1 MNLIDEAKVRLENI
15 SIPQYYLDY
24 QINILEHVN
33 KIYIIAQKAR
43 QRGIDVTNYVEPK
56 IAYDLAD
63 RVAKMHNI
71 DISDRLRALL
81 KYTTKE
87 KAALKIAEEIAKGEY
102 GSGDLK
108 TRLENAVRVSLAVVT
123 EGVTVAP
130 LQGISDVQ
138 IKNNKDGSKYLS
150 ISFAGPI
157 RSAGGT
163 EAALTMLIADHVRIV
178 TGLDKYK
185 ADSFDDE
192 TGRFIEEL
200 RLYEREVGN
209 FQFKV
214 LDKDVVYC
222 ISNLPVEIDGVD
234 TDPVELVIHRGLKR
248 INTDRVRGGAL
259 RVMND
264 GLIGRC
270 RKLLKLVDMLNL
282 EGWDWLANLNGAVQT
297 GDDNTVS
304 HRMSEVITGRPV
316 LSMNKKIGGFRLR
329 YGRCFNTGF
338 ATIGIHSTIPIL
350 LDNAIVVGTQIK
362 MDVPGKAST
371 IALVDTIE
379 PPIVRLNGGTVVQIS
394 TREQAKNLK
403 SNIEKILYLGDILI
417 SYGDFL
423 ENNAQLLPASYV
435 EEIWALE
442 LFNKLKD
449 LKELE
454 IKKKSNDIEYDNLKE
469 LCLNPVIP
477 PTFEQALKISK
488 KFDIPLHPKYSFY
501 WESISI
507 KEFLFL
513 RDTLLST
520 MDNKHDDIYND
531 NKVLLLYQNE
541 LKVILE
547 KLGVFHSLDGSNNT
561 IYLLDK
567 SQFFALIFL
576 CLPEF
581 QTALLSV
588 FDTNTVDVMLPAEI
602 FKYITKENDDFIFD
616 LQTTIESF
624 QKTKEKEVETEVE
637 EKFNVIELINLISC
651 IKIRSKFSSSIS
663 VRVGRPEKAAERKMK
678 PPIHVLFPVGQK
690 GGPMRDLLK
699 ASASDHFYS
708 EKSNRFCYT
717 CNIPSLG
724 SNCNYCNKPTPI
736 KLICNVC
743 KIESLDLSFNT
754 TEDIKKIHKCIKC
767 GNEYKTFSPIKF
779 PLKAYIEKAET
790 NLGFKINSPLKG
802 VKSLMG
808 KDKEAEQ
815 IEKGMLRQKYGLSVF
830 KDGTIRFDA
839 TNEPLTHFKPYF
851 IDISIS
857 KLKDLGYTHDYRN
870 VEIKSDDQVI
880 ELLIQDVIIPLDS
893 AKHLLK
899 TAKFID
905 EELIAIYNLSP
916 IYNAYS
922 INDLIGHLIVGLA
935 PHTSVGII
943 GRIIGFTESQVCLGS
958 PVWHSA
964 KRRDCDGDADSIML
978 LSDAFLN
985 FSFSFLPDKI
995 GGLMDAPLLIQP
1007 IVLPHEV
1014 QRQAHN
1020 VDIAEK
1026 YPFEFYEST
1035 WKGVKASDVSDLIEI
1050 LKNRI
1055 GNDKQFY
1062 DYGFTHLSNILIS
1075 DINRSAYST
1084 LNTMAEKLEMQIST
1098 ANLINSVDTDEVI
1111 SMVLTTHIIPD
1122 IMGNMRSYSSQ
1133 SFRCNKCGE
1142 KYRRIPLFGKCLTCG
1157 NTLLQ
1162 TVTRGSVE
1170 KYVKLAESM
1179 CTDFRVTNY
1188 LKSRV
1193 ESLIVELNFIFQS
1206 KEEQPTLL
1214 DYL

>member
-1 MNLIDEAKVRLENI
+1 MNLIDEAKIRLKNI
-15 SIPQYYLDY
+15 SIPNYYLDY
-24 QINILEHVN
+24 QISLLEQVN
-33 KIYIIAQKAR
+33 KLHTLAQKAR
-43 QRGIDVTNYVEPK
+43 KKGLDVANYVEPK

-71 DISDRLRALL
+71 DISDRLRTLL
-81 KYTTKE
+81 NYTTKE
-87 KAALKIAEEIAKGEY
+87 KAALRIAEEIAKGEY
-102 GSGDLK
+102 GSGDLR

-138 IKNNKDGSKYLS
+138 IKDNKDGSQYLS
-150 ISFAGPI
+150 VSFAGPI

-163 EAALTMLIADHVRIV
+163 EAALTMLIADHVRRIS
-178 TGLDKYK
+178 GLERYQTN
-185 ADSFDDE
+185 SFDDE

-214 LDKDVVYC
+214 LDRDVDFC

-234 TDPVELVIHRGLKR
+234 TDPVELVIHREMKR
-248 INTDRVRGGAL
+248 IKTDRVRGGAL

-270 RKLLKLVDMLNL
+270 RKLMKLVETLNL
-282 EGWDWLANLNGAVQT
+282 EGWDWLASLNGAIQT
-297 GDDNTVS
+297 GEDDTVS

-316 LSMNKKIGGFRLR
+316 LSMTKKIGGFRLR

-338 ATIGIHSTIPIL
+338 ATIGIHNTIPVL
-350 LDNAIVVGTQIK
+350 LNSAVVVGTQIK

-379 PPIVRLNGGTVVQIS
+379 PPIVKLNDGTVLQV
-394 TREQAKNLK
+394 TTVEQALNLK
-403 SNIEKILYLGDILI
+403 PHIVKILYLGDILI

-435 EEIWALE
+435 EEIWAME
-442 LFNKLKD
+442 LFEKLNQLDKVDKNFVIPYNKLVQLSSD
-449 LKELE
+449 
-454 IKKKSNDIEYDNLKE
+454 
-469 LCLNPVIP
+469 PFMIP
-477 PTFEQALKISK
+477 LFWEALKISIQ
-488 KFDIPLHPKYSFY
+488 FNIPLHPKYSFY
-501 WESISI
+501 WEAISI
-507 KEFLFL
+507 KDFSFI
-513 RDTLLST
+513 RTILLSFIS
-520 MDNKHDDIYND
+520 NFNR
-531 NKVLLLYQNE
+531 NE
-541 LKVILE
+541 KGNSINSNIEFTYEQKLKNILE
-547 KLGVFHSLDGSNNT
+547 KLGVFHSVDSSNNNN
-561 IYLLDK
+561 IILLDE
-567 SQFFALIFL
+567 SQLFALVCL
-576 CLPEF
+576 CIPE
-581 QTALLSV
+581 
-588 FDTNTVDVMLPAEI
+588 
-602 FKYITKENDDFIFD
+602 
-616 LQTTIESF
+616 LQTVFNSLHETNYRIYFSTFSNHLSKDGFILDLEDTIDNLQS
-624 QKTKEKEVETEVE
+624 EKSEY
-637 EKFNVIELINLISC
+637 KANVIKLINLISTV
-651 IKIRSKFSSSIS
+651 KIRSKFSSSIS

-678 PPIHVLFPVGQK
+678 PPIHVLFPVGSR

-699 ASASDHFYS
+699 ASNDESFYS
-708 EKSNRFCYT
+708 EKSNRYCYH

-724 SNCNYCNKPTPI
+724 SNCNNCNQPTPI
-736 KLICNVC
+736 KFICNVC
-743 KIESLDLSFNT
+743 KVESIDLSFET
-754 TEDIKKIHKCIKC
+754 VDITNKRNKCLKC
-767 GNEYKTFSPIKF
+767 DNEYKTFSPIKF
-779 PLKAYIEKAET
+779 PLKTLIEKAESRL
-790 NLGFKINSPLKG
+790 NYKITSPLKG

-815 IEKGMLRQKYGLSVF
+815 IEKGMLRQKCGLSVF

-839 TNEPLTHFKPYF
+839 TNEPLTHFKPCF
-851 IDISIS
+851 INTSIS
-857 KLKDLGYTHDYRN
+857 KLKELGYSSDYHG
-870 VEIKSDDQVI
+870 VDISSDKQII

-893 AKHLLK
+893 AKYLLR

-905 EELIAIYNLSP
+905 EELVSLYNLPP
-916 IYNAYS
+916 IYNAYTVD
-922 INDLIGHLIVGLA
+922 DLIGHLIVGLA

-958 PVWHSA
+958 PIWHSA
-964 KRRDCDGDADSIML
+964 KRRDCDGDADSIIL
-978 LSDAFLN
+978 LFDAFLN
-985 FSFSFLPDKI
+985 FSYSFLPDKI

-1020 VDIAEK
+1020 IDIVEK
-1026 YPFEFYEST
+1026 YPLNFYQKT
-1035 WKGVKASDVSDLIEI
+1035 WLGIKAADISDTIEI

-1055 GNDKQFY
+1055 GSDKQFY
-1062 DYGFTHLSNILIS
+1062 DYGFTHSSSALIS

-1084 LNTMAEKLEMQIST
+1084 LNTMGEKLEMQIST
-1098 ANLINSVDTDEVI
+1098 ANLINSVDTNEVI

-1133 SFRCNKCGE
+1133 SFRCNKCGD
-1142 KYRRIPLFGKCLTCG
+1142 KYRRIPLYGKCLTCN

-1170 KYVKLAESM
+1170 KYVLLAQNM
-1179 CTDFRVTNY
+1179 CNSFKVTNY

>member
-15 SIPQYYLDY
+15 SIPSYYLEY
-24 QINILEHVN
+24 QISLLEQVN
-33 KIYIIAQKAR
+33 KLYLVAERAR
-43 QRGIDVTNYVEPK
+43 KKGLDVTTYVEPK
-56 IAYDLAD
+56 IAYDLSD

-71 DISDRLRALL
+71 DISDRLRTLL
-81 KYTTKE
+81 NYTTKE

-102 GSGDLK
+102 GSGDLR

-138 IKNNKDGSKYLS
+138 LKNNKDGSQYLS

-163 EAALTMLIADHVRIV
+163 EAALTMLIADHVRRV
-178 TGLDKYK
+178 SGLAKYQTN
-185 ADSFDDE
+185 SFDDE

-214 LDKDVVYC
+214 LDKDVDFC

-234 TDPVELVIHRGLKR
+234 TDPVELVIHREMKR
-248 INTDRVRGGAL
+248 IKTDRVRGGAL

-270 RKLLKLVDMLNL
+270 RKLTKLVETLEL
-282 EGWDWLANLNGAVQT
+282 EGWDWLADMNGAIQT
-297 GDDNTVS
+297 GDDDTVS

-338 ATIGIHSTIPIL
+338 ATIGIHNTIPVL
-350 LDNAIVVGTQIK
+350 LNSAVVVGTQIK

-371 IALVDTIE
+371 IALIDTIE
-379 PPIVRLNGGTVVQIS
+379 PPIVKLDDGTVLQIN
-394 TREQAKNLK
+394 TVEQALNLR
-403 SNIEKILYLGDILI
+403 SRVVKILYLGDILI

-435 EEIWALE
+435 EEIWTQE
-442 LFNKLKD
+442 LFEKLSHINEVKSDFVVEYNKL
-449 LKELE
+449 
-454 IKKKSNDIEYDNLKE
+454 IKLSSN
-469 LCLNPVIP
+469 PSTIP
-477 PTFEQALKISK
+477 LFREALKISIQ
-488 KFDIPLHPKYSFY
+488 FDIPLHPKYSFY
-501 WESISI
+501 WEAISI
-507 KEFLFL
+507 KDFLIIRNVLITFISL
-513 RDTLLST
+513 FNRNEEIESTTEEIRLSY
-520 MDNKHDDIYND
+520 DHK
-531 NKVLLLYQNE
+531 
-541 LKVILE
+541 LKSILE
-547 KLGVFHSLDGSNNT
+547 KLGVFHSLDTSSNK
-561 IYLLDK
+561 IVLLDG
-567 SQFFALIFL
+567 SQIFALVCLCIPESQSIFS
-576 CLPEF
+576 
-581 QTALLSV
+581 LLYETRNKIHFSTFSNYV
-588 FDTNTVDVMLPAEI
+588 SKDGFIRDIGEI
-602 FKYITKENDDFIFD
+602 VES
-616 LQTTIESF
+616 LQS
-624 QKTKEKEVETEVE
+624 EKGEG
-637 EKFNVIELINLISC
+637 KANVIKLINSISS

-663 VRVGRPEKAAERKMK
+663 VRVGRPEKASERKMK
-678 PPIHVLFPVGQK
+678 PPIHVLFPVGNK

-699 ASASDHFYS
+699 ASNADSFYS
-708 EKSNRFCYT
+708 EKSNRYCYN

-724 SNCNYCNKPTPI
+724 TNCNYCNQATPI
-736 KLICNVC
+736 KFICNVC
-743 KIESLDLSFNT
+743 KVESLDLTFDSVDN
-754 TEDIKKIHKCIKC
+754 IKKRNKCLRC

-779 PLKAYIEKAET
+779 PLKTLIDKAET
-790 NLGFKINSPLKG
+790 KLSFRVTSPLKG
-802 VKSLMG
+802 VKALMG

-815 IEKGMLRQKYGLSVF
+815 IEKGILRKKCGLSVF

-839 TNEPLTHFKPYF
+839 TNEPLTHFMPCF
-851 IDISIS
+851 IDTSIS
-857 KLKDLGYTHDYRN
+857 KLRELGYKFDYRQN
-870 VEIKSDDQVI
+870 ELNSDRQIV

-893 AKHLLK
+893 AKYLLK

-905 EELIAIYNLSP
+905 EELVTLYDLPP
-916 IYNAYS
+916 IYNAYTE
-922 INDLIGHLIVGLA
+922 NDLIGHLIVGLA

-958 PVWHSA
+958 PIWHSA
-964 KRRDCDGDADSIML
+964 KRRDCDGDADSIIL
-978 LSDAFLN
+978 LFDAFLN
-985 FSFSFLPDKI
+985 FSYSFLPDKI

-1020 VDIAEK
+1020 VDIVEK
-1026 YPFEFYEST
+1026 YPLEFYKNT
-1035 WKGVKASDVSDLIEI
+1035 WLGVKAADVSDMIEI

-1055 GNDKQFY
+1055 GSEKQFCE
-1062 DYGFTHLSNILIS
+1062 YGFTHTSGTLIS

-1084 LNTMAEKLEMQIST
+1084 LNTMSEKLEMQIST
-1098 ANLINSVDTDEVI
+1098 ANLINSVDTNEVI

-1122 IMGNMRSYSSQ
+1122 IMGNMRSYCSQ
-1133 SFRCNKCGE
+1133 SFRCNKCGD
-1142 KYRRIPLFGKCLTCG
+1142 KYRRIPLYGKCLTCN

-1170 KYVKLAESM
+1170 KYILLAENLSNS
-1179 CTDFRVTNY
+1179 FKVTSY
-1188 LKSRV
+1188 IRSRV
-1193 ESLIVELNFIFQS
+1193 ESLIMERNFIFQS
-1206 KEEQPTLL
+1206 KKEQPTLL

>member
-1 MNLIDEAKVRLENI
+1 MNLVDEAKIRLENI
-15 SIPQYYLDY
+15 SMPSYYEKYQLDLL
-24 QINILEHVN
+24 QHVD
-33 KIYIIAQKAR
+33 KLYAMAQKAR
-43 QRGIDVTNYVEPK
+43 EKGYDVTKNVEPK

-63 RVAKMHNI
+63 RVAKMHDI
-71 DISDRLRALL
+71 DIADRLRSLL
-81 KYTTKE
+81 NYSSKE
-87 KAALKIAEEIAKGEY
+87 KAALSIAEEIAKGEY
-102 GSGDLK
+102 GTGDLR

-138 IKNNKDGSKYLS
+138 IKKNKDGSEYLS

-163 EAALTMLIADHVRIV
+163 EAALTMLIADHVRKV
-178 TGLDKYK
+178 TGLGKYQTN
-185 ADSFDDE
+185 SFDDE

-214 LDKDVVYC
+214 LDADVDFC

-234 TDPVELVIHRGLKR
+234 TDPVELVIHREMKR
-248 INTDRVRGGAL
+248 IKTDRVRGGAL

-270 RKLLKLVDMLNL
+270 RKLMKLVDMLNL
-282 EGWDWLANLNGAVQT
+282 EGWDWLANLNGAIQT
-297 GDDNTVS
+297 GDDDTVS

-350 LDNAIVVGTQIK
+350 LNSAVVVGTQIK

-379 PPIVRLNGGTVVQIS
+379 PPIVKLEDGSVLQINTV
-394 TREQAKNLK
+394 EQAIRMR
-403 SNIEKILYLGDILI
+403 SRVVKILYLGDILI

-435 EEIWALE
+435 EEIWMQELSEKIRYPNTLVENNILE
-442 LFNKLKD
+442 HKRLA
-449 LKELE
+449 ELS
-454 IKKKSNDIEYDNLKE
+454 SNPHI
-469 LCLNPVIP
+469 I
-477 PTFEQALKISK
+477 PTFKEALRISIELN
-488 KFDIPLHPKYSFY
+488 IPLHPKYSFY
-501 WESISI
+501 WEAISV
-507 KEFLFL
+507 KDFLYVRKILISFISSFTNHINNGSYVKQIVL
-513 RDTLLST
+513 NYN
-520 MDNKHDDIYND
+520 NK
-531 NKVLLLYQNE
+531 
-541 LKVILE
+541 LKNILE
-547 KLGVFHSLDGSNNT
+547 KLGVFHQFDSSSDNIVLWDE
-561 IYLLDK
+561 
-567 SQFFALIFL
+567 SQIFALMYLFV
-576 CLPEF
+576 PEF
-581 QTALLSV
+581 QNILPSLDENENGVPISILANYLLKDNV
-588 FDTNTVDVMLPAEI
+588 LLNVEAIV
-602 FKYITKENDDFIFD
+602 ENLTPDKSENK
-616 LQTTIESF
+616 L
-624 QKTKEKEVETEVE
+624 
-637 EKFNVIELINLISC
+637 NVINLINSISI
-651 IKIRSKFSSSIS
+651 IKLRSKFSSSIS

-678 PPIHVLFPVGQK
+678 PPIHVLFPVGNK

-699 ASASDHFYS
+699 ASNIDPFYT
-708 EKSNRFCYT
+708 EKSNRFCYN

-724 SNCNYCNKPTPI
+724 TNCSQCNEPTPI
-736 KLICNVC
+736 KYICNVC
-743 KIESLDLSFNT
+743 KIESLDLPFDPMNKM
-754 TEDIKKIHKCIKC
+754 KKNNKCSKC

-779 PLKAYIEKAET
+779 PLKALIEKAET
-790 NLGFKINSPLKG
+790 RLGLKTNSPLKG

-808 KDKEAEQ
+808 KDKEVEQ
-815 IEKGMLRQKYGLSVF
+815 IEKGILRQKNSLSVF

-839 TNEPLTHFKPYF
+839 TNEPLTHFMPFF
-851 IDISIS
+851 INTSIS
-857 KLKDLGYTHDYRN
+857 TLRKLGYTVDYQN
-870 VEIKSDDQVI
+870 MEINSDKQII

-893 AKHLLK
+893 AKYLLK

-905 EELIAIYNLSP
+905 EEMVSLYNLPP
-916 IYNAYS
+916 IYNAYTE
-922 INDLIGHLIVGLA
+922 NDLIGHLIVGLA

-958 PVWHSA
+958 PIWHSA
-964 KRRDCDGDADSIML
+964 KRRDCDGDADSIL
-978 LSDAFLN
+978 LLFDAFLN
-985 FSFSFLPDKI
+985 FSYSFLPDKI

-1020 VDIAEK
+1020 VDIVEK
-1026 YPFEFYEST
+1026 YPLTFYQKT
-1035 WKGVKASDVSDLIEI
+1035 WLGVKASDVLDSVEI

-1055 GNDKQFY
+1055 GTNKQFY
-1062 DYGFTHLSNILIS
+1062 DYGFTHFTNTLIS
-1075 DINRSAYST
+1075 DVNRSAYST
-1084 LNTMAEKLEMQIST
+1084 LNTMNEKLEMQIAT
-1098 ANLINSVDTDEVI
+1098 ANLINSVDTNEVI

-1142 KYRRIPLFGKCLTCG
+1142 KYRRIPLYGKCLNCN

-1170 KYVKLAESM
+1170 KYVALAENL
-1179 CTDFRVTNY
+1179 CNNFKVTNY
-1188 LKSRV
+1188 LRSRV
-1193 ESLIVELNFIFQS
+1193 ESLIVELNFIFRL

>member
-1 MNLIDEAKVRLENI
+1 MNLVDEAKTRLENI
-15 SIPQYYLDY
+15 SMPSYYEKYQLD
-24 QINILEHVN
+24 LLRHVDRLYTMA
-33 KIYIIAQKAR
+33 KKAR
-43 QRGIDVTNYVEPK
+43 EKGYDVTNYVEPK

-63 RVAKMHNI
+63 RVAKMHDI
-71 DISDRLRALL
+71 DIADRLRSLL
-81 KYTTKE
+81 NYTSKE
-87 KAALKIAEEIAKGEY
+87 KAALNIAEEIAKGEY

-138 IKNNKDGSKYLS
+138 IKKNKDGSEYLS

-163 EAALTMLIADHVRIV
+163 EAALTMLIADHVRKV
-178 TGLDKYK
+178 LGLGKYQTN
-185 ADSFDDE
+185 SFDDE

-214 LDKDVVYC
+214 LDADVDYC

-234 TDPVELVIHRGLKR
+234 TDPVELVIHREMKR
-248 INTDRVRGGAL
+248 IKTDRVRGGAL

-270 RKLLKLVDMLNL
+270 RKLMKLVDILDL
-282 EGWDWLANLNGAVQT
+282 EGWEWLENLNGAIQT
-297 GDDNTVS
+297 GDDDTVS

-350 LDNAIVVGTQIK
+350 LNSAVVVGTQIK

-379 PPIVRLNGGTVVQIS
+379 PPIVKLEDGTVLQIN
-394 TREQAKNLK
+394 TVEQAIKLR
-403 SNIEKILYLGDILI
+403 SQVVKILYLGDILI

-435 EEIWALE
+435 EEIWMQELFEKLRYPNVLAENNTLE
-442 LFNKLKD
+442 LKRLA
-449 LKELE
+449 ELS
-454 IKKKSNDIEYDNLKE
+454 SNPHI
-469 LCLNPVIP
+469 V
-477 PTFEQALKISK
+477 PTFKEALTISIEL
-488 KFDIPLHPKYSFY
+488 DIPLHPKYSFY
-501 WESISI
+501 WEAISV
-507 KEFLFL
+507 KDFLFVRKIL
-513 RDTLLST
+513 ISYISSFAKDLNNSSYNKQIVLHY
-520 MDNKHDDIYND
+520 DNK
-531 NKVLLLYQNE
+531 
-541 LKVILE
+541 LKNILE
-547 KLGVFHSLDGSNNT
+547 KLGVFHQFDSSSDSIVLWDESQIFALMYLFIPECQNILPSSDENRDRVPFS
-561 IYLLDK
+561 ILAKYLLKDNVILNVEAIIESLTFDK
-567 SQFFALIFL
+567 S
-576 CLPEF
+576 
-581 QTALLSV
+581 
-588 FDTNTVDVMLPAEI
+588 
-602 FKYITKENDDFIFD
+602 
-616 LQTTIESF
+616 ES
-624 QKTKEKEVETEVE
+624 KL
-637 EKFNVIELINLISC
+637 NVIKLINSISI

-678 PPIHVLFPVGQK
+678 PPIHVLFPVGNK

-699 ASASDHFYS
+699 ASNIDSFYS
-708 EKSNRFCYT
+708 EKSNRFCYN

-724 SNCNYCNKPTPI
+724 TNCSQCNEPTPI
-736 KLICNVC
+736 KFICNVC
-743 KIESLDLSFNT
+743 KIESLDLPFDSMNKL
-754 TEDIKKIHKCIKC
+754 KKNNKCLKC

-779 PLKAYIEKAET
+779 PLKTLIEKAET
-790 NLGFKINSPLKG
+790 RLSLKANSPLKG

-815 IEKGMLRQKYGLSVF
+815 IEKGILRQKSGLSVF

-839 TNEPLTHFKPYF
+839 TNEPLTHFMPFF
-851 IDISIS
+851 INTPISRLR
-857 KLKDLGYTHDYRN
+857 KLGYIVDYQN
-870 VEIKSDDQVI
+870 LEINSDKQII

-893 AKHLLK
+893 AKYLLK

-905 EELIAIYNLSP
+905 EEMVSLYNLPP
-916 IYNAYS
+916 IYNAYTE
-922 INDLIGHLIVGLA
+922 NDLIGHLIVGLA

-958 PVWHSA
+958 PIWHSA
-964 KRRDCDGDADSIML
+964 KRRDCDGDADSIIL
-978 LSDAFLN
+978 LFDAFLN
-985 FSFSFLPDKI
+985 FSYSFLPDKI

-1020 VDIAEK
+1020 VDIVEK
-1026 YPFEFYEST
+1026 YPLTFYQKT
-1035 WKGVKASDVSDLIEI
+1035 WLGVKASDILDSIEI

-1055 GNDKQFY
+1055 GTNKQFY
-1062 DYGFTHLSNILIS
+1062 DYGFTHFTNTLIS
-1075 DINRSAYST
+1075 DVNRSAYST
-1084 LNTMAEKLEMQIST
+1084 LNTMNEKLEMQIAT
-1098 ANLINSVDTDEVI
+1098 ANLINSVDTNEVI

-1142 KYRRIPLFGKCLTCG
+1142 KYRRIPLYGKCLNCDH
-1157 NTLLQ
+1157 TLLQ

-1170 KYVKLAESM
+1170 KYVLLAENM
-1179 CTDFRVTNY
+1179 CNNFKVTNY

-1193 ESLIVELNFIFQS
+1193 ESLIVELNFIFQL

>member
-1 MNLIDEAKVRLENI
+1 MNLIDEAKVRLKNI
-15 SIPQYYLDY
+15 SIPNYYLEY
-24 QINILEHVN
+24 QISLLEQVN
-33 KIYIIAQKAR
+33 KLHLVAEKAR
-43 QRGIDVTNYVEPK
+43 KKGLDVTTYVEPK
-56 IAYDLAD
+56 IAYDLSD

-71 DISDRLRALL
+71 DISDRLRTLL
-81 KYTTKE
+81 NYTTKE

-102 GSGDLK
+102 GSGDLR

-138 IKNNKDGSKYLS
+138 LKNNKDGSQYLS

-163 EAALTMLIADHVRIV
+163 EAALTMLIADHVRRV
-178 TGLDKYK
+178 SGLAKYQTN
-185 ADSFDDE
+185 SFDDE

-214 LDKDVVYC
+214 LDKDVDFC

-234 TDPVELVIHRGLKR
+234 TDPVELVIHREMKR
-248 INTDRVRGGAL
+248 IKTDRVRGGAL

-270 RKLLKLVDMLNL
+270 RKLTKLVETLEL
-282 EGWDWLANLNGAVQT
+282 EGWDWLANMNGAIQT
-297 GDDNTVS
+297 GDDDTVS

-316 LSMNKKIGGFRLR
+316 LSMSKKIGGFRLR

-338 ATIGIHSTIPIL
+338 ATIGVHNTIPVL
-350 LDNAIVVGTQIK
+350 LNSAVVVGTQIK

-379 PPIVRLNGGTVVQIS
+379 PPIVKLDDGTVLQIN
-394 TREQAKNLK
+394 TVEQALNLR
-403 SNIEKILYLGDILI
+403 SRVVKILYLGDILI

-435 EEIWALE
+435 EEIWIQE
-442 LFNKLKD
+442 LFEKLSHINEVK
-449 LKELE
+449 
-454 IKKKSNDIEYDNLKE
+454 NDFADEYDKLVK
-469 LCLNPVIP
+469 LSSNPSTIP
-477 PTFEQALKISK
+477 LFREALKISIQ
-488 KFDIPLHPKYSFY
+488 FDIPLHPKYSFY
-501 WESISI
+501 WEAISI
-507 KEFLFL
+507 KDFLIIRNVLISFISL
-513 RDTLLST
+513 FDRNEEIESTTEEISLSY
-520 MDNKHDDIYND
+520 DHK
-531 NKVLLLYQNE
+531 
-541 LKVILE
+541 LKSILE
-547 KLGVFHSLDGSNNT
+547 KLGVFHRLDTSSNTIVLLDGSQ
-561 IYLLDK
+561 I
-567 SQFFALIFL
+567 FALVCL
-576 CLPEF
+576 CIPEF
-581 QTALLSV
+581 QSILSLLYETRDKIHFSTFSNYV
-588 FDTNTVDVMLPAEI
+588 SKDGFIRDIGEI
-602 FKYITKENDDFIFD
+602 VES
-616 LQTTIESF
+616 LQS
-624 QKTKEKEVETEVE
+624 EKGEG
-637 EKFNVIELINLISC
+637 KANVVKLINSISS

-663 VRVGRPEKAAERKMK
+663 VRVGRPEKASERKMK
-678 PPIHVLFPVGQK
+678 PPIHVLFPVGNK

-699 ASASDHFYS
+699 ASNADSFYS
-708 EKSNRFCYT
+708 EKSNRYCYN

-724 SNCNYCNKPTPI
+724 TNCNYCNQATPI
-736 KLICNVC
+736 KFICNVC
-743 KIESLDLSFNT
+743 KVESLDLSFDPIDN
-754 TEDIKKIHKCIKC
+754 IKKRNKCLKC

-779 PLKAYIEKAET
+779 PLKTLIEKAET
-790 NLGFKINSPLKG
+790 RLSFKVTSPLKG
-802 VKSLMG
+802 VKALMG

-815 IEKGMLRQKYGLSVF
+815 IEKGILRKKCGLSVF

-839 TNEPLTHFKPYF
+839 TNEPLTHFMPCF
-851 IDISIS
+851 IDTSIT
-857 KLKDLGYTHDYRN
+857 KLRELGYKFDYRQHELN
-870 VEIKSDDQVI
+870 SDRQIV

-893 AKHLLK
+893 AKYLLK

-905 EELIAIYNLSP
+905 EELVTLYGLPP
-916 IYNAYS
+916 IYNAYTE
-922 INDLIGHLIVGLA
+922 NDLIGHLIVGLA

-958 PVWHSA
+958 PIWHSA
-964 KRRDCDGDADSIML
+964 KRRDCDGDADSIIL
-978 LSDAFLN
+978 LFDAFLN
-985 FSFSFLPDKI
+985 FSYSFLPDKI

-1020 VDIAEK
+1020 VDIVEK
-1026 YPFEFYEST
+1026 YPLDFYKNT
-1035 WKGVKASDVSDLIEI
+1035 WLGVKAADVSDTIEI

-1055 GNDKQFY
+1055 GSDKQFY
-1062 DYGFTHLSNILIS
+1062 DYGFTHTSSTLIS

-1084 LNTMAEKLEMQIST
+1084 LNTMGEKLEMQIST
-1098 ANLINSVDTDEVI
+1098 ANLINSVDTNEVI

-1122 IMGNMRSYSSQ
+1122 IMGNMRSYCSQ
-1133 SFRCNKCGE
+1133 SFRCNKCGD
-1142 KYRRIPLFGKCLTCG
+1142 KYRRIPLYGKCLTCN

-1170 KYVKLAESM
+1170 KYVLLAENLSNS
-1179 CTDFRVTNY
+1179 FKVTSY
-1188 LKSRV
+1188 LRSRV
-1193 ESLIVELNFIFQS
+1193 ESLIVERNFVFQS
-1206 KEEQPTLL
+1206 KKEQPTLL

>member
-1 MNLIDEAKVRLENI
+1 MDLIEESKVRLGNI
-15 SIPQYYLDY
+15 SMPSYYDQYHNDLLNQVSRLYNL
-24 QINILEHVN
+24 
-33 KIYIIAQKAR
+33 AQKAR
-43 QRGIDVTNYVEPK
+43 ERGLDVTNHVEPK
-56 IAYDLAD
+56 IAYDLSD

-81 KYTTKE
+81 NVTSKE
-87 KAALKIAEEIAKGEY
+87 KAALKIAEEIATGEY
-102 GSGDLK
+102 GSGDLRM
-108 TRLENAVRVSLAVVT
+108 RLENAVRVSLAVVT

-138 IKNNKDGSKYLS
+138 IKNNKDGTQYLS

-163 EAALTMLIADHVRIV
+163 EAALTMLIADHVRQV
-178 TGLDKYK
+178 VGLSKYQTN
-185 ADSFDDE
+185 SFDDE

-214 LDKDVVYC
+214 LDKDVDYC

-234 TDPVELVIHRGLKR
+234 TDPVELVIHREMKR
-248 INTDRVRGGAL
+248 IKTDRVRGGAL

-270 RKLLKLVDMLNL
+270 RKLMKLVESLGL
-282 EGWDWLANLNGAVQT
+282 EGWNWLANLNGAIQT
-297 GDDNTVS
+297 GDDDTVS

-316 LSMNKKIGGFRLR
+316 LSMSKKIGGFRLR

-338 ATIGIHSTIPIL
+338 ATVGIHKTIPIL
-350 LDNAIVVGTQIK
+350 LNSAIVVGTQIK

-379 PPIVRLNGGTVVQIS
+379 PPIVKLDDGTVLQIN
-394 TREQAKNLK
+394 TIEQALNLRPRVV
-403 SNIEKILYLGDILI
+403 KILFLGDILI

-435 EEIWALE
+435 EEIWSQE
-442 LFNKLKD
+442 LFERVKNFNTSKVMLSFAKGR
-449 LKELE
+449 LSELSTHPS
-454 IKKKSNDIEYDNLKE
+454 IIPLFIE
-469 LCLNPVIP
+469 
-477 PTFEQALKISK
+477 ALKISVI
-488 KFDIPLHPKYSFY
+488 FDVPLHPKYSFY
-501 WESISI
+501 WEAISI
-507 KEFLFL
+507 KDFLYV
-513 RDTLLST
+513 R
-520 MDNKHDDIYND
+520 NA
-531 NKVLLLYQNE
+531 LLYFISSYKVGANQDSNNKQIE
-541 LKVILE
+541 IIQDHKLKSIFE
-547 KLGVFHSLDGSNNT
+547 KIGVFHKMNSSTNT
-561 IYLLDK
+561 IIFQDE
-567 SQFFALIFL
+567 SQILALL
-576 CLPEF
+576 CLCIPEF
-581 QTALLSV
+581 QQTFLSLY
-588 FDTNTVDVMLPAEI
+588 DTNDTIPFSVL
-602 FKYITKENDDFIFD
+602 FD
-616 LQTTIESF
+616 NLQKNRIKQNLESMI
-624 QKTKEKEVETEVE
+624 KNLMTEKGEA
-637 EKFNVIELINLISC
+637 KLNVIKLINSISV
-651 IKIRSKFSSSIS
+651 IQIRSKFSSSIS

-678 PPIHVLFPVGQK
+678 PPIHVLFPVGNK
-690 GGPMRDLLK
+690 GGPMRDLIK
-699 ASASDHFYS
+699 ASNTDSFYS
-708 EKSNRFCYT
+708 EKSNRFCYN

-724 SNCNYCNKPTPI
+724 TNCNHCNQPTPI
-736 KLICNVC
+736 KHFCKVC
-743 KIESLDLSFNT
+743 KIESLDL
-754 TEDIKKIHKCIKC
+754 DIDNLAISKTRNKCLKC

-779 PLKAYIEKAET
+779 PLKTLMARAEAK
-790 NLGFKINSPLKG
+790 LGVRIDPPLKG

-815 IEKGMLRQKYGLSVF
+815 IEKGILRQKCGLSVF

-839 TNEPLTHFKPYF
+839 TNEPLTHFMPSF
-851 IDISIS
+851 IKTSIS
-857 KLKDLGYTHDYRN
+857 RLRDLGYVLDYKN
-870 VEIKSDDQVI
+870 IEVTSDKQII

-893 AKHLLK
+893 AKYLLK

-905 EELIAIYNLSP
+905 EEMVSLYNLP
-916 IYNAYS
+916 PVYNAYDES
-922 INDLIGHLIVGLA
+922 DLIGHLIVGLA

-943 GRIIGFTESQVCLGS
+943 GRIIGYTESQVCLGS

-964 KRRDCDGDADSIML
+964 KRRDCDGDADSIIL
-978 LSDAFLN
+978 LFDAFLN
-985 FSFSFLPDKI
+985 FSYSYLPDKI

-1020 VDIAEK
+1020 IDVVGK
-1026 YPFEFYEST
+1026 YPLNFYQKT
-1035 WKGVKASDVSDLIEI
+1035 WSEVKASEVSDSIEI

-1055 GNDKQFY
+1055 GTNKQFY
-1062 DYGFTHLSNILIS
+1062 DYGFTHLSSVLIS
-1075 DINRSAYST
+1075 DVNRSAYST
-1084 LNTMAEKLEMQIST
+1084 LNTMTEKLEMQIAT
-1098 ANLINSVDTDEVI
+1098 ANLINSVDTNEVI

-1133 SFRCNKCGE
+1133 AFRCNKCGE
-1142 KYRRIPLFGKCLTCG
+1142 KYRRMPLYGRCLVCD
-1157 NTLLQ
+1157 NSLLQ

-1170 KYVKLAESM
+1170 KYVLLAENM
-1179 CTDFRVTNY
+1179 CNNFKVTNY

-1206 KEEQPTLL
+1206 KQIQPTLL

>member
-1 MNLIDEAKVRLENI
+1 MNLIEEAKKRLEKI
-15 SIPQYYLDY
+15 PIPQYYMDY
-24 QINILEHVN
+24 QIDLLKQVDSL
-33 KIYIIAQKAR
+33 YTLAQKAR
-43 QRGIDVTNYVEPK
+43 QRGLDITNHVEPK

-71 DISDRLRALL
+71 DISDRLRILL
-81 KYTTKE
+81 EYTTKE

-138 IKNNKDGSKYLS
+138 IKNNKDNTQYLS

-163 EAALTMLIADHVRIV
+163 EAALTMLIADHVRKV
-178 TGLDKYK
+178 TGLAKYQTN
-185 ADSFDDE
+185 SFDDE

-214 LDKDVVYC
+214 LDRDVDYC

-234 TDPVELVIHRGLKR
+234 TDPVELVIHRAMKR
-248 INTDRVRGGAL
+248 IKTDRVRGGAL

-264 GLIGRC
+264 GLIGRNK
-270 RKLLKLVDMLNL
+270 KLLKLVEMLNL
-282 EGWDWLANLNGAVQT
+282 EGWDWLANLNGAIQT
-297 GDDNTVS
+297 GDDDTVS

-316 LSMNKKIGGFRLR
+316 LSMSKKIGGFRLR

-338 ATIGIHSTIPIL
+338 ATIGIHPTIPIL
-350 LDNAIVVGTQIK
+350 LNFAVVVGTQIK

-379 PPIVRLNGGTVVQIS
+379 SPIVKLDDGTVLQIS
-394 TREQAKNLK
+394 NLEQAQNFRSKIK
-403 SNIEKILYLGDILI
+403 KILYMGDILI

-423 ENNAQLLPASYV
+423 ENNAHLLPASYV
-435 EEIWALE
+435 EEIWIE
-442 LFNKLKD
+442 E
-449 LKELE
+449 LKEKLVDSKGAE
-454 IKKKSNDIEYDNLKE
+454 ENSGLTYNQLVELSSNPSMIPTLKE
-469 LCLNPVIP
+469 AIN
-477 PTFEQALKISK
+477 ISK
-488 KFDIPLHPKYSFY
+488 IFDIPLHPKYSFY

-507 KEFLFL
+507 KDFLYI
-513 RDTLLST
+513 RNALLSFIT
-520 MDNKHDDIYND
+520 IYGKKINS
-531 NKVLLLYQNE
+531 NSKQLNIEIPYEIKIKNLF
-541 LKVILE
+541 E
-547 KLGVFHSLDGSNNT
+547 KLGIFHNINASDNIIILTDQ
-561 IYLLDK
+561 
-567 SQFFALIFL
+567 SQSFALFYL
-576 CLPEF
+576 CFPEF
-581 QTALLSV
+581 QSILSNSFPYDNNEYV
-588 FDTNTVDVMLPAEI
+588 WVTKLIN
-602 FKYITKENDDFIFD
+602 YITKNDFVCLEMQNIVEN
-616 LQTTIESF
+616 LQLDI
-624 QKTKEKEVETEVE
+624 KTHDKQ
-637 EKFNVIELINLISC
+637 NIIRLINSVSD

-678 PPIHVLFPVGQK
+678 PPIHVLFPVGNK
-690 GGPMRDLLK
+690 GGPMRDIIK
-699 ASASDHFYS
+699 ASSSSSFYT
-708 EKSNRFCYT
+708 EKSNRFCYS
-717 CNIPSLG
+717 CNMPSLG
-724 SNCNYCNKPTPI
+724 SNCNSCNQPTPI
-736 KLICNVC
+736 KFICNVC
-743 KIESLDLSFNT
+743 KVESLDLTFDISNNT
-754 TEDIKKIHKCIKC
+754 KKRNKCIKC
-767 GNEYKTFSPIKF
+767 SNEYRTFSPIKF
-779 PLKAYIEKAET
+779 PLKSCIEKAQSK
-790 NLGFKINSPLKG
+790 LGIKITAPLKG

-815 IEKGMLRQKYGLSVF
+815 IEKGMIRQKYGLTVF

-839 TNEPLTHFKPYF
+839 TNEPLTHFMPCF
-851 IDISIS
+851 ISTSIS
-857 KLKDLGYTHDYRN
+857 QLRDLGYNHDYQN
-870 VEIKSDDQVI
+870 NEIISDKQII

-893 AKHLLK
+893 AKYLLK

-905 EELIAIYNLSP
+905 EELVSLYNLSP
-916 IYNAYS
+916 VYNAYKEH
-922 INDLIGHLIVGLA
+922 DLIGHLIVGLA

-943 GRIIGFTESQVCLGS
+943 GRIVGFTDSQVCLGS
-958 PVWHSA
+958 PIWHSA
-964 KRRDCDGDADSIML
+964 KRRDCDGDADSIIL
-978 LSDAFLN
+978 LFDAFLN
-985 FSFSFLPDKI
+985 FSYSFLPDKI

-1020 VDIAEK
+1020 IDVVNK
-1026 YPFEFYEST
+1026 YPLKFYQST
-1035 WKGVKASDVSDLIEI
+1035 WQEVKAANVLDMIEI

-1055 GNDKQFY
+1055 DSDRQFY
-1062 DYGFTHLSNILIS
+1062 DYGFTHVSSSLIS
-1075 DINRSAYST
+1075 SVNRSAYST
-1084 LNTMAEKLEMQIST
+1084 LNTMGEKLEMQIST
-1098 ANLINSVDTDEVI
+1098 ANLINSVDTNEVI

-1133 SFRCNKCGE
+1133 SFRCNKCGD
-1142 KYRRIPLFGKCLTCG
+1142 KYRRIPLYGKCLTCD

-1170 KYVKLAESM
+1170 KYILVAEYL
-1179 CTDFRVTNY
+1179 CNNFKVTNY

-1193 ESLIVELNFIFQS
+1193 ESLMVELNLIF
-1206 KEEQPTLL
+1206 KAREIQPTLL